1 MSAKRTLNNKKIIV
15 VSKRFFISGI
25 IFFTLINDMPIPL
38 ELNNIVDNA
47 LFYTIGK
54 VAMEKLTSTLSK
66 MQDDTATAEDWRFA
80 ALLGEITA
88 VAKTCFRQMQTK
100 SSSAKAAKCGWNAR
114 RCA

>member
-1 MSAKRTLNNKKIIV
+1 LNNKKIIV

-25 IFFTLINDMPIPL
+25 IFFTLINDIPIPL

-80 ALLGEITA
+80 ALLGEIAA
-88 VAKTCFRQMQTK
+88 VAKNRL
-100 SSSAKAAKCGWNAR
+100 SADANEIEFSKGSQVWVERTAVRLKTIR
-114 RCA
+114 